1 MVFDRAGA
9 SPVAPTKQTQLFD
22 IMQFLSAFKTII
34 PEFHAYSDD
43 DKRYNIGATWTGG
56 DGLRDYH
63 NIELKYVHNSE
74 RLALQGDVQP
84 DGSWKYI
91 EPNGSVHF
99 ISAERAKHFMEQTQA
114 NAQIMC
120 QMLDRLEKAGI
131 NFPTVDTQVQAV

>member
-1 MVFDRAGA
+1 
-9 SPVAPTKQTQLFD
+9 
-22 IMQFLSAFKTII
+22 MQFLSAFKTII